1 MTTQSGGPN
10 ISAQL
15 VKELRERT
23 GAGFSACRDAL
34 VETKGEIEAAIN
46 VLRKKGQAAAQK
58 KAQRATSEGMVGY
71 YIHAGG
77 KIGVLVEVNCES
89 DFVARTEDFQKLCHD
104 VAMHIAA
111 LDPRFLK
118 REEVTQ
124 EILDRERDI
133 YKDQAKQ
140 TGKPETVIEKIVNGK
155 MEKFY
160 EENCLYEQHFIRD
173 EGVTVKELIDLTIA
187 KVGENIAVR
196 RFARFKV
203 GEGDGAGAC
212 GWAGGCWG
220 CAGAGLRV
228 TAMAHRARRCRAK
241 ARRHKKLS
249 ATARR
254 GGPFHFGARRGTRLA
269 EETGG
274 AAGWRCESLLQ
285 CARAGGKMA

>member
-1 MTTQSGGPN
+1 MTTQPGGPN

-34 VETKGEIEAAIN
+34 VEAKGDIESAIN
-46 VLRKKGQAAAQK
+46 LLRKKGQAAAQK

-140 TGKPETVIEKIVNGK
+140 TGKPEAVIEKIVNGK

-187 KVGENIAVR
+187 KVGENISVR

-203 GEGDGAGAC
+203 GEGDVVAPAIAGPAV
-212 GWAGGCWG
+212 AGD
-220 CAGAGLRV
+220 APAP
-228 TAMAHRARRCRAK
+228 A
-241 ARRHKKLS
+241 
-249 ATARR
+249 
-254 GGPFHFGARRGTRLA
+254 
-269 EETGG
+269 
-274 AAGWRCESLLQ
+274 
-285 CARAGGKMA
+285 

>member
-10 ISAQL
+10 IPAQL

-23 GAGFSACRDAL
+23 GAGFAACREAL
-34 VETKGEIEAAIN
+34 IETKGDIEQAIN

-140 TGKPETVIEKIVNGK
+140 TGKPDNVIEKIVNGK

-173 EGVTVKELIDLTIA
+173 ESVTVKELIDQAIA

-203 GEGDGAGAC
+203 GEGDGAAP
-212 GWAGGCWG
+212 A
-220 CAGAGLRV
+220 APV
-228 TAMAHRARRCRAK
+228 
-241 ARRHKKLS
+241 
-249 ATARR
+249 
-254 GGPFHFGARRGTRLA
+254 
-269 EETGG
+269 
-274 AAGWRCESLLQ
+274 AAGD
-285 CARAGGKMA
+285 APAPA